1 MLPPPT
7 LAFTIPSIHDD
18 LELQCK
24 IYHPTCLAPVSAA
37 HCVPWKRKAAIIAHP
52 YAPLGGCQDDPV
64 VGFLGTACLKE
75 GFVVGTF
82 NFRGVTGGKT
92 TWQGKGE
99 QNDYISFIGFM
110 VYYMHHLS
118 PPDLRLES
126 LQFTQSE
133 PELYNLTPVQS
144 QVLPQPR
151 TSNMP
156 YITSPIISDDPFVQ
170 QQDNSSS
177 HPRLLLAGYS
187 YGALI
192 TTTLPPI
199 LNSLLHH
206 FSTPQ
211 TASSHAS
218 IRLRACHLAAQ
229 QSSQICLRI
238 NTLLQSAT
246 ISNSRGRS
254 LHADSLTS
262 AKLRG
267 GLRMGGEEN
276 LRRASHESHRSIS
289 SIAIETPERI
299 RKSID
304 RVRSITRAQSKR
316 ESPKR
321 TGTQKSIDSYQS
333 RKDEGSHSSIEQES
347 RAAKT
352 EDTLEAVFGLG
363 DGLQTAYLIVSPLQG
378 IVSSLITMWGKSSK
392 LCIEN
397 ERKFTIDPTLVL
409 FGDDDM
415 FVSVKKLRA
424 WAQGLSSSNK
434 GGKEDGNFR
443 YVEVPGAGHFW
454 HDHDA
459 VRTLQEEV
467 GKFLREI

>member
-1 MLPPPT
+1 
-7 LAFTIPSIHDD
+7 
-18 LELQCK
+18 
-24 IYHPTCLAPVSAA
+24 
-37 HCVPWKRKAAIIAHP
+37 
-52 YAPLGGCQDDPV
+52 
-64 VGFLGTACLKE
+64 
-75 GFVVGTF
+75 
-82 NFRGVTGGKT
+82 
-92 TWQGKGE
+92 
-99 QNDYISFIGFM
+99 
-110 VYYMHHLS
+110 
-118 PPDLRLES
+118 
-126 LQFTQSE
+126 
-133 PELYNLTPVQS
+133 
-144 QVLPQPR
+144 
-151 TSNMP
+151 
-156 YITSPIISDDPFVQ
+156 
-170 QQDNSSS
+170 
-177 HPRLLLAGYS
+177 
-187 YGALI
+187 
-192 TTTLPPI
+192 
-199 LNSLLHH
+199 
-206 FSTPQ
+206 
-211 TASSHAS
+211 
-218 IRLRACHLAAQ
+218 
-229 QSSQICLRI
+229 
-238 NTLLQSAT
+238 
-246 ISNSRGRS
+246 
-254 LHADSLTS
+254 
-262 AKLRG
+262 
-267 GLRMGGEEN
+267 MGGEEN